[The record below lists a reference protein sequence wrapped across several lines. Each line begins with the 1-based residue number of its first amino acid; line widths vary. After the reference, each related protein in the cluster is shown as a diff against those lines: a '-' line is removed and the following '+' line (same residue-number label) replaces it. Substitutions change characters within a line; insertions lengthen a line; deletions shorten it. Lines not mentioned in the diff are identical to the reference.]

1 VTWVLVHASGVH
13 ATVAGVLLAL
23 TVPVVRSQAA
33 GGPDAGPGLAEH
45 FEHRLRPLSA
55 GFAVPVFA
63 FFAAG
68 VTIGGG
74 AGLAES
80 LTDRVTLGIVAGLV
94 VGKTVGIFGSTFL
107 VARFTKARL
116 DDELRWI
123 DVFGVSMLAG
133 IGFTVS
139 LLIGDLAFGA
149 DATRQEH
156 VKLGVLCGS
165 LLAALLA
172 SVLLRARNRVY
183 RRLCEAEEQDSD
195 HDGTPDVYEGV
206 EVTRP
211 PGP

>member
-1 VTWVLVHASGVH
+1 
-13 ATVAGVLLAL
+13 
-23 TVPVVRSQAA
+23 
-33 GGPDAGPGLAEH
+33 
-45 FEHRLRPLSA
+45 
-55 GFAVPVFA
+55 VFA

-74 AGLAES
+74 AGLVES

-149 DATRQEH
+149 DTTRVEH
-156 VKLGVLCGS
+156 VKLGVLSGS

-172 SVLLRARNRVY
+172 AVLLRARNRVY
-183 RRLCEAEEQDSD
+183 RRLCEAEERDSD

-206 EVTRP
+206 
-211 PGP
+211 G